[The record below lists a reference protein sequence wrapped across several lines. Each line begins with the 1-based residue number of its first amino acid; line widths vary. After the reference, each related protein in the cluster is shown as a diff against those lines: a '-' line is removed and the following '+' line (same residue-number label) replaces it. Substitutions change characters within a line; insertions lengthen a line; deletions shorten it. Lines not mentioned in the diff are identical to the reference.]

1 MQVCGCGATSGKASF
16 YQVMEFNRQ
25 AAGCVTSAGRWLNC
39 FGNAFRGWV
48 QLTSSP
54 EKRIQGT
61 VENSVAVK
69 LCASPQ

>member
-1 MQVCGCGATSGKASF
+1 
-16 YQVMEFNRQ
+16 MEFNRQ
-25 AAGCVTSAGRWLNC
+25 AAGSVTSAGRWLNC

-48 QLTSSP
+48 QVTSSP